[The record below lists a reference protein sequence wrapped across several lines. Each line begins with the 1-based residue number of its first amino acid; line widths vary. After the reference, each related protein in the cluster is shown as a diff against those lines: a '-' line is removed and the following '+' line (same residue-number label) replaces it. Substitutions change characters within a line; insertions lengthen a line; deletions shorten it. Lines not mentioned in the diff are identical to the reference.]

1 MVLLFFVR
9 RLGFRSF
16 DCDYFPAGVISAG
29 GANVMCLLLGI
40 TLRASL
46 KRGNDYFEMLSS
58 FSLASFGIF
67 SFWLRRHF
75 FLSFL
80 LVY

>member
-1 MVLLFFVR
+1 MVLLFFR
-9 RLGFRSF
+9 LLGFRAF
-16 DCDYFPAGVISAG
+16 YLDYFPAGVISAG

-46 KRGNDYFEMLSS
+46 KCGNDYFEMLSS